1 LGMSPAAAVLTADAS
16 TLYVSDPAAGHVVPV
31 AINIRQVAH
40 PISVGQDP
48 HTGQM
53 TPGDDILVVVDTASD
68 ELAIVRAKTSG
79 LITLIPTGAQPHDLA
94 IKVF

>member
-1 LGMSPAAAVLTADAS
+1 
-16 TLYVSDPAAGHVVPV
+16 VPV
-31 AINIRQVAH
+31 SINIRQVAR

-48 HTGQM
+48 RTCQL
-53 TPGDDILVVVDTASD
+53 TPGDDILVVVETASD

-79 LITLIPTGAQPHDLA
+79 LITLIPTGSHPRDLA